1 MYRAQAKKY
10 DSQKVLQTGLL
21 SDGGF
26 MEVRFYFIELY
37 YEIKIILLNDTK
49 LVRLYMLKQ
58 TSELITRSTQAGY
71 ISASFKGLTNFKS
84 TTDYSLAYY
93 FFG

>member
-37 YEIKIILLNDTK
+37 VI
-49 LVRLYMLKQ
+49 
-58 TSELITRSTQAGY
+58 LITVSVRHV
-71 ISASFKGLTNFKS
+71 IHIRKHKS
-84 TTDYSLAYY
+84 R
-93 FFG
+93 